1 MKKLVLYIAVVFIFA
16 SCGTTSIISHSEA
29 DIYVNNSRMGKGM
42 VEITRTGF
50 PQKKHITI
58 KYEGRTEK
66 EETIKR
72 KFDILTFVAGWYT
85 YGIGWITCWRYPS
98 SVFLPV
104 ESPLNN
110 EEYVK
115 DTWRKQ
121 SKWTNPPGV
130 WGK

>member
-1 MKKLVLYIAVVFIFA
+1 MVLYIAVALIFT

-66 EETIKR
+66 EEIIKR
-72 KFDILTFVAGWYT
+72 KFELITLVAGFYT

-98 SVFLPV
+98 SIFLPIDT
-104 ESPLNN
+104 PQNN
-110 EEYVK
+110 KKFAK
-115 DTWRKQ
+115 DVWREK
-121 SKWTNPPGV
+121 SKWAKPPGE

>member
-1 MKKLVLYIAVVFIFA
+1 MKKLVLYIAVALIFT
-16 SCGTTSIISHSEA
+16 SCGTTSIISHSDA
-29 DIYVNNSRMGKGM
+29 DIYINNSRMGKGM

-72 KFDILTFVAGWYT
+72 KFELITLVSGFYT

-98 SVFLPV
+98 SIFLHIDTQQN
-104 ESPLNN
+104 SKKFA
-110 EEYVK
+110 K
-115 DTWRKQ
+115 DAWREK
-121 SKWTNPPGV
+121 SIWAKPPGE